1 VPDLVA
7 LDIAP
12 GPAFVEVLLRVWDA
26 GDAVLPLAHAQ
37 PDAAKRAIF
46 DALRP
51 AVVVDEHGSRTAL
64 EGGEPVEPGDA
75 VVLATSGTTGVPK
88 GVVHTHDS
96 VRASSSAT
104 SGRLGVDPARH
115 RWLCAL
121 PVNHVAG
128 LGIVCRSLHTGT
140 PVEVLPGFDPDVVM
154 AAARAG
160 ATHTTL
166 VPTALRRI
174 DGSVF
179 DTILLGGGPLPAE
192 VDVDAHLVR
201 TYGLT
206 ETGSGI
212 AYDGWPLDGVEL
224 RTADDEIHI
233 RAPMLLRAYRD
244 GRPATDADGW
254 FHTGDLGTIDE
265 RGHLTVHGRGDDLII
280 TGGENVWPGPVE
292 ELLADHPAVA
302 EVAVAGRPDPEWDQV
317 VVAFVVPTDPAAPP
331 SLDQLR
337 TVVKERMPAHCAP
350 RRLELRASIPRTG
363 IGKPLRR
370 DL

>member
-1 VPDLVA
+1 MPELVA
-7 LDIAP
+7 LDVPP
-12 GPAFVEVLLRVWDA
+12 GPAFVEALLRTWDA
-26 GDAVLPLAHAQ
+26 GDAVLPLAHRQ
-37 PDAAKRAIF
+37 PQAAKEAIF
-46 DALRP
+46 AALRP
-51 AVVVDEHGSRTAL
+51 AAVVDQHGGRTTL

-96 VRASSSAT
+96 VRASSLAT
-104 SGRLGVDPARH
+104 SGRIGVDPDRH
-115 RWLCAL
+115 RWVCAL

-128 LGIVCRSLHTGT
+128 LGIITRALHTGT
-140 PVEVLPGFDPDVVM
+140 PVDVLAGFEPDAVM

-174 DGSVF
+174 NGSVF

-192 VDVDAHLVR
+192 VDVDARLVR

-212 AYDGWPLDGVEL
+212 AYDGWALDGVEL
-224 RTADDEIHI
+224 RTVDDEIQI
-233 RAPMLLRAYRD
+233 RAPMVLRAYRD

-254 FHTGDLGTIDE
+254 FHTGDRGALDE
-265 RGHLTVHGRGDDLII
+265 RGRLTVHGRADDLII

-292 ELLADHPAVA
+292 ELLADHPAIA

-317 VVAFVVPTDPAAPP
+317 VVAFVVPADPDAPP
-331 SLDQLR
+331 SLDELR
-337 TVVKERMPAHCAP
+337 AMVKERLPTHCAP
-350 RRLELRASIPRTG
+350 RRLELRTTIPRTG
-363 IGKPLRR
+363 IGKPLRK